1 MGVNSSKQ
9 GRKKPLA
16 KHPEIG
22 CNTPITTN
30 APFSVRLPQALKDQ
44 ATERAA
50 SMNIDLSQFI
60 KDAMEAYL
68 SGTRP
73 RRRRAKHDGIRQKLA
88 EIHATIIRCANE
100 IKQSRAQG
108 ADAQHLV
115 QTTILLRDAVSALLL
130 IARSIGPR

>member
-1 MGVNSSKQ
+1 
-9 GRKKPLA
+9 
-16 KHPEIG
+16 
-22 CNTPITTN
+22 
-30 APFSVRLPQALKDQ
+30 LPQALKDQ
-44 ATERAA
+44 ATDRAA

-130 IARSIGPR
+130 IARSIGPH